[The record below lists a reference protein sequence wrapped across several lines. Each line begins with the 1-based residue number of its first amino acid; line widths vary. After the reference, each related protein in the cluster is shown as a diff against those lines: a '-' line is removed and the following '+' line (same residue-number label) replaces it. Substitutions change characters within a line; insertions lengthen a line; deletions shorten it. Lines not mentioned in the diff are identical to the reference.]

1 MIRLYLKILLIVRF
15 ANLTPIEEQFFFV
28 SDEINPDTATRFTE
42 TKPTSTAILNV
53 STSATSP
60 STALFRQ
67 APSNLQV
74 EIKKENETW
83 TATITTYGPVA
94 TAGFGLAVF
103 FFTLLIA
110 YKKILTC

>member
-1 MIRLYLKILLIVRF
+1 MPV
-15 ANLTPIEEQFFFV
+15 EDQFFFV
-28 SDEINPDTATRFTE
+28 SNEINPDTATHFTE
-42 TKPTSTAILNV
+42 TKSTSTSLLNA
-53 STSATSP
+53 STSATSS

-103 FFTLLIA
+103 FSR
-110 YKKILTC
+110 Y